1 MPLGMASGTGGLH
14 VIHVPHGVGLR
25 ATTLFAICR
34 ARHFGGRE
42 RTLTL
47 CGSEPAVARLTQP
60 KSVVTVA
67 DSLNM
72 AAAVE
77 GSP

>member
-1 MPLGMASGTGGLH
+1 VPACRWACSQYAGGRH
-14 VIHVPHGVGLR
+14 V
-25 ATTLFAICR
+25 
-34 ARHFGGRE
+34 GGRE

-72 AAAVE
+72 AAAV
-77 GSP
+77 